1 MTIYKNPAEK
11 KAKPALSLEAEAES
25 LRSSLISDF
34 HSQARACL
42 QIILS
47 RMEGSPP
54 ALKSEIA
61 AILKLL
67 HPPASVARDVRK
79 TEEDSAISFDALQ
92 ELSTFVTYNRL
103 TTQTVSALRG
113 LVESAVR
120 PYGTSSFGGANIAV
134 NAPLPGDMRQAIR
147 AIQLLDTVIRGSEY
161 PVDLPLEGDPRKAAF
176 KARIVGA
183 IQRHRVFKPEY
194 LTPEFVSRL
203 KLLSQYEEGTM
214 NSKILPYLRSD
225 NFNFSAEHLD
235 AILHELR
242 TLGVTPQKS
251 EP

>member
-79 TEEDSAISFDALQ
+79 TEEDSTNSFEALQ
-92 ELSTFVTYNRL
+92 EISTFVKYNKM
-103 TTQTVSALRG
+103 TSETVSALRS

-120 PYGTSSFGGANIAV
+120 PYGTATFNANLAV
-134 NAPLPGDMRQAIR
+134 NVPLKSDMRQAIR